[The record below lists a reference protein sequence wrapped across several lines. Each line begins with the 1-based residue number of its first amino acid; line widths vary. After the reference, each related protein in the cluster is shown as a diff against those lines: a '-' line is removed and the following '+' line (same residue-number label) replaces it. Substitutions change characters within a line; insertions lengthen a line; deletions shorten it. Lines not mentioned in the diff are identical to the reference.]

1 MPTARSSLGVTEYR
15 GMIVVVGG
23 EQDASGPGSAM
34 RDAEGYDIKSGAWR
48 ALAPLP
54 LGKHAVGAFLTE
66 LFAAFPDLQFNVG
79 SRLALGDF
87 VAEEWCMRGTHR
99 GPFMGIPAT
108 GRRVEIPGMSLV
120 KLVNGR
126 FLSDQFY
133 FDSGLV
139 LRQMGL
145 LPPLAVLDRR
155 VTRAVL
161 WLLVHGMAL
170 MRGLAKG

>member
-1 MPTARSSLGVTEYR
+1 MQTKHEHDEIELRNLSSVSGVLAFWNTQD
-15 GMIVVVGG
+15 IGG
-23 EQDASGPGSAM
+23 ILDFYDDAITWRNVAM
-34 RDAEGYDIKSGAWR
+34 ERTYQ
-48 ALAPLP
+48 
-54 LGKHAVGAFLTE
+54 GKHAVGAFLTE